1 VFQTEGDGRWW
12 LCVLRM
18 PAQPSAGRVAAWREL
33 RKAGAVQVGQGCW
46 AVPVAPVFE
55 PMLDRV
61 RALADQHGGE
71 FTLFDAAPGDD
82 PSRQGLEAA
91 WAQARADD
99 WREFTADGGKYLD
112 ELAKETA
119 NEKFTLAELEEEE
132 QSMDRLRRWHRDLRL
147 REVTPSP
154 SANDANELLATCETA
169 LEAYTTKVYRAL
181 GAT

>member
-1 VFQTEGDGRWW
+1 MLHTEGDGRWW
-12 LCVLRM
+12 VCVLRM

-46 AVPVAPVFE
+46 AVPATPVFE

-61 RALADQHGGE
+61 RTLADQHGGE
-71 FTLFDAAPGDD
+71 FTLFDATPGDD
-82 PSRQGLEAA
+82 ASRHSLEQA
-91 WAQARADD
+91 WADARADD
-99 WREFTADGGKYLD
+99 WREFTADCGKYLD

-119 NEKFTLAELEEEE
+119 DEKFTLAELEEEE

-147 REVTPSP
+147 REVSP
-154 SANDANELLATCETA
+154 SGSATDAHHLLTTCERA
-169 LEAYTTKVYRAL
+169 LETYTTKVYEAL

>member
-1 VFQTEGDGRWW
+1 VFQSEGDRRWW
-12 LCVLRM
+12 VCVLRM

-61 RALADQHGGE
+61 RDLAAQHGGE
-71 FTLFDAAPGDD
+71 FTLFDAAPGDGA
-82 PSRQGLEAA
+82 SRRSLEVA
-91 WAQARADD
+91 WAEARADD
-99 WREFTADGGKYLD
+99 WSEFTADCGKYLD

-132 QSMDRLRRWHRDLRL
+132 QSLDRLRRWHRDLRL
-147 REVTPSP
+147 REVSP
-154 SANDANELLATCETA
+154 SGSATDAHHLLTTCEEA
-169 LEAYTTKVYRAL
+169 LESYTTKVYEAL

>member
-1 VFQTEGDGRWW
+1 MFQTEGDGRWW

-61 RALADQHGGE
+61 RALAEQHGGE
-71 FTLFDAAPGDD
+71 FTLLDAAPGDD
-82 PSRQGLEAA
+82 ASRRNLEAA
-91 WAQARADD
+91 WAEARADD
-99 WREFTADGGKYLD
+99 WREFAADCDKYLD

-147 REVTPSP
+147 REVSPSP
-154 SANDANELLATCETA
+154 SATDANQLLTRCEHA
-169 LEAYTTKVYRAL
+169 LEIYTTKVYEAL